1 MSKLILASLDENRLS
16 VFKRLEAFKNL
27 GVLGG
32 GTALSLQIGHRVS
45 YDFDIFTFR
54 TLDNTVW
61 KKVKDIFGSKTQK
74 LLDNS
79 DQLNVLTPES
89 VNVTFFYD
97 DYKSLF
103 KPLKTDTIGLMD
115 IKDIAANKAYTLGR
129 RPKWRDYVDL
139 YFIFGKGFVSLEKL
153 VDISLKKFGNDFSEK
168 LFLEQLIYWKDIDDY
183 KIEYLQ
189 SSLPPELIK
198 EELEKHVRLYTSTIL
213 E

>member
-1 MSKLILASLDENRLS
+1 
-16 VFKRLEAFKNL
+16 
-27 GVLGG
+27 
-32 GTALSLQIGHRVS
+32 
-45 YDFDIFTFR
+45 
-54 TLDNTVW
+54 
-61 KKVKDIFGSKTQK
+61 
-74 LLDNS
+74 
-79 DQLNVLTPES
+79 
-89 VNVTFFYD
+89 
-97 DYKSLF
+97 
-103 KPLKTDTIGLMD
+103 MD

-183 KIEYLQ
+183 KIEYLR
-189 SSLPPELIK
+189 SNLPPELIK

>member
-183 KIEYLQ
+183 KIEYLR
-189 SSLPPELIK
+189 SNLPPELIK

>member
-32 GTALSLQIGHRVS
+32 GTALSFQICHRVS

-54 TLDNTVW
+54 TLDNTVC

-139 YFIFGKGFVSLEKL
+139 YFIFAKGYVSLEKL

-183 KIEYLQ
+183 KIEYLR
-189 SSLPPELIK
+189 SNLPPELIK